1 MESSLTLGSI
11 TALFGAMTVLA
22 FIPSV
27 SVLVVSAR
35 SAACG
40 FTHGV
45 FTTIGIVVGDIMF
58 IILAIYGLS
67 VLAELMGSR
76 FSLVKFLGGAYLI
89 WLGIALWR
97 PKSKT
102 EGVENNIEPSLM
114 SSFLTGLLITLGD
127 QKAILFYLGF
137 FPAFVDLSSVTLV
150 DTSII
155 ILIATLAVGGAK
167 LVYAFLADRASLL
180 LASSSATGII
190 NIVAG
195 TVMIGVGVFLVVNTL
210 IFWMNGY

>member
-1 MESSLTLGSI
+1 MESSLTPGSI
-11 TALFGAMTVLA
+11 AALFGSMIVLA

-35 SAACG
+35 SAAGG

-45 FTTIGIVVGDIMF
+45 FTTIGIVVGDIIF
-58 IILAIYGLS
+58 ILLAIYGLS
-67 VLAELMGSR
+67 VVAELMGSR
-76 FSLVKFLGGAYLI
+76 FSLVKYLGGAYLI
-89 WLGIALWR
+89 WLGIKLWI
-97 PKSKT
+97 SKPGT
-102 EGVENNIEPSLM
+102 GEVENNIEPSLL
-114 SSFLTGLLITLGD
+114 SSFLTGLFITLGD

-137 FPAFVDLSSVTLV
+137 FPAFLDLSSVSLA

-167 LVYAFLADRASLL
+167 LVYAYMADRASLFL
-180 LASSSATGII
+180 SSSSATKII

-195 TVMIGVGVFLVVNTL
+195 TVMVGVGVLLAVKTFNT
-210 IFWMNGY
+210 

>member
-1 MESSLTLGSI
+1 MESSLTPGSI
-11 TALFGAMTVLA
+11 AALFGSMIVLA
-22 FIPSV
+22 FIPSI

-45 FTTIGIVVGDIMF
+45 FTTIGIVVGDIIF
-58 IILAIYGLS
+58 ILLAIYGLS

-76 FSLVKFLGGAYLI
+76 FSLVKYLGGAYLI
-89 WLGIALWR
+89 WLGIQLWI
-97 PKSKT
+97 SKPGT
-102 EGVENNIEPSLM
+102 GEVENNIEPSLL
-114 SSFLTGLLITLGD
+114 SSFLAGLFITLGD

-137 FPAFVDLSSVTLV
+137 FPAFLDLSSVSLA

-167 LVYAFLADRASLL
+167 LVYAYMADRASLL
-180 LASSSATGII
+180 LSSSTATKII

-195 TVMIGVGVFLVVNTL
+195 TVMVGVGVLLAVKTFNT
-210 IFWMNGY
+210 

>member
-11 TALFGAMTVLA
+11 TALFSSMIVLA

-27 SVLVVSAR
+27 STLVVSAR
-35 SAACG
+35 SAASG

-45 FTTIGIVVGDIMF
+45 LVTIGIVAGDIIF

-76 FSLVKFLGGAYLI
+76 FSLIKYLGGAYLI
-89 WLGIALWR
+89 WLGIKLWR
-97 PKSKT
+97 SKPDT
-102 EGVENNIEPSLM
+102 GEVESNIEPSLM
-114 SSFLTGLLITLGD
+114 SSFLTGLFITLGD

-137 FPAFVDLSSVTLV
+137 FPAFLDLSSVTLA

-155 ILIATLAVGGAK
+155 IIIATLAVGGAK
-167 LVYAFLADRASLL
+167 LVYAYIANRASLL
-180 LASSSATGII
+180 LSSSSATKII
-190 NIVAG
+190 NIVAS
-195 TVMIGVGVFLVVNTL
+195 TVMIGVGILLAVKTFNT
-210 IFWMNGY
+210 